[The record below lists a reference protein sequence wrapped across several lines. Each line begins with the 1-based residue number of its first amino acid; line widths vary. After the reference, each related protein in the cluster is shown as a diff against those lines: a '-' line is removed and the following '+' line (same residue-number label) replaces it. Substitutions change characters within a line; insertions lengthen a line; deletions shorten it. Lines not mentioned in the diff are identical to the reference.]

1 MMEERATKMFDE
13 AVQQLKDAGNELYRP
28 KEDVVSFLVCKNS
41 QFAIQNFLRGYL
53 LQHGVETSDEDM
65 INTLYD
71 KCKSINKNFE
81 KVNLQGF
88 DCQAHSLKSR
98 FCDGAEKV
106 SRCFDIAD
114 NLDTFLREEKII
126 SS

>member
-1 MMEERATKMFDE
+1 MEERATKMYDE
-13 AVQQLKDAGNELYRP
+13 AVQMLKDAGDELYRP

-53 LQHGVETSDEDM
+53 LQHGIETADEDT
-65 INTLYD
+65 IETLYN

-81 KVNLQGF
+81 KVDLQGF
-88 DCQAHSLKSR
+88 DCQAHDLKSR
-98 FCDGAEKV
+98 FCEGAEKV

-114 NLDTFLREEKII
+114 SLDTFLREEKII
-126 SS
+126 S

>member
-1 MMEERATKMFDE
+1 MEERAANMYDE
-13 AVQQLKDAGNELYRP
+13 AVQMLKDAGDELYRP

-53 LQHGVETSDEDM
+53 LQHGFETTEEDT
-65 INTLYD
+65 IDALFN

-81 KVNLQGF
+81 KVDLQGF
-88 DCQAHSLKSR
+88 DCQAHDLKSR
-98 FCDGAEKV
+98 FCEGAEKV

-114 NLDTFLREEKII
+114 SLDTFLREEKII
-126 SS
+126 S

>member
-1 MMEERATKMFDE
+1 MYDE
-13 AVQQLKDAGNELYRP
+13 AVQKLKDAGDELYKP

-53 LQHGVETSDEDM
+53 LQHGFETSDEDT
-65 INTLYD
+65 IDTLFD

-81 KVNLQGF
+81 KVDLHGF

-114 NLDTFLREEKII
+114 GLDTFLREEKII
-126 SS
+126 S